1 MIGRLTAGR
10 ALIAAT
16 TTTGGSPTVV
26 VAALVALFVAA
37 ILSAVLA
44 LRLYRGYRRTGG
56 RARLFLAVGLVL
68 LTTVPIG
75 LRLVLTN
82 VPGTTAATRELAV
95 TGSQLLGLV
104 VVLGVI
110 YGGR

>member
-1 MIGRLTAGR
+1 MTGSAEAVGALLAG
-10 ALIAAT
+10 T
-16 TTTGGSPTVV
+16 TTTGGSATVV
-26 VAALVALFVAA
+26 LAALVALFVAA
-37 ILSAVLA
+37 VLSVALA
-44 LRLYRGYRRTGG
+44 LRLYRGYRRGGG
-56 RARLFLAVGLVL
+56 RARLLLAVGLVL

-95 TGSQLLGLV
+95 AGSQLLGLLL
-104 VVLGVI
+104 VLGVI